1 MKTYGKNMKKI
12 HTCTGWWKTEIKW
25 ESNIRSFFF
34 SRGEA
39 EYLPTKNLQMDDD
52 WLSRNGI
59 LRQDCTHMRLYAED
73 FTHDHSTFRRGFA
86 DFCKLLF
93 KDEERHLG
101 QHDPQIT

>member
-1 MKTYGKNMKKI
+1 MHWMVENGDKVGEQYKVL
-12 HTCTGWWKTEIKW
+12 
-25 ESNIRSFFF
+25 FF

-39 EYLPTKNLQMDDD
+39 EYLTNKNLQMDDD

-101 QHDPQIT
+101 QHDPRSHKTAT